1 MVNSQLKT
9 DPFEGTG
16 QYVFGER
23 FVGRKQIVLK
33 LQKYC
38 TTRNY
43 AIQGLPKI
51 GKTSLAYHSV
61 IHQKGMVKS
70 DKPFCPIFFDVGDCE
85 SPQNLFK
92 QFAFLVYQETK
103 PLLDETDA
111 KNIDDNYKIVIESG
125 FDNSTIKNF
134 FLYCI
139 HKLPISIVV
148 VFDEFDKVRTIGFR
162 GSDFGR
168 LRAIATHNIHYII
181 NSKRSIYSLENWIND
196 HNRQPSTFYQ
206 LFQGDQTIHLSS
218 FDDDDMKAY
227 WDRLKPYY
235 DNVGIQ
241 LDEQYKKEIEYY
253 AGRHPHL
260 LDVFNQYQY
269 TYYEKHN
276 CIAEF
281 RSLRPEM
288 KHAFD
293 LMLEILKTEDLL
305 DAAAQVIVGPVYDLN
320 DEQLEGLEHYGFIRK
335 CSSNEKRT
343 LIGVD
348 LGYREIDNSTN
359 QEFSYLALSDY
370 FTKYIK
376 GKFANKIKYWDSWKN
391 TLDALRQLI
400 NYFFIDNIGED
411 WESSTLENQ
420 PDVIYNTIT
429 EIDNLLQ
436 KDINDDIAS
445 CPLIGYLQESPIGNL
460 IYVYWNTFEDLF
472 SPFSREEFFER
483 YNYLLKIRNHVAHS
497 NDKYLSD
504 ENRQKANQYLKEIK
518 TKLDAWFASD
528 TKQKLIMKNEK
539 GEIIFLKGMNL
550 EGIIQR
556 DANGRGHSMTN
567 QDFPFPLP
575 IEDKSY
581 VALTEN
587 IGKAAQF
594 IIGAVP
600 DKNNPKKTHYY
611 AEQVKLK
618 S

>member
-23 FVGRKQIVLK
+23 FVGRRQLVLH

-38 TTRNY
+38 TTRNL

-61 IHQKGMVKS
+61 IYQKDMVES
-70 DKPFCPIFFDVGDCE
+70 DKPFCPVFFDVGDSD
-85 SPQNLFK
+85 SPENLFK
-92 QFAFLVYQETK
+92 QFVFLVYQEIK
-103 PLLDETDA
+103 PVLNDRDA
-111 KNIDDNYKIVIESG
+111 KKVDDNYSLVVENNYDKFVV
-125 FDNSTIKNF
+125 KNF
-134 FLYCI
+134 FLSCI
-139 HKLPISIVV
+139 HTLPVNLVII
-148 VFDEFDKVRTIGFR
+148 FDEFDKVRTIGFQ

-168 LRAIATHNIHYII
+168 LRAIATKNVHYII
-181 NSKRSIYSLENWIND
+181 NSKRSIYSLENWEND
-196 HNRQPSTFYQ
+196 PNRQPSTFYQ
-206 LFQGDQTIHLSS
+206 LFHGDQTIHLSS
-218 FDDDDMKAY
+218 YDDDDMEAY
-227 WDRLKPYY
+227 WKRLKPYY

-241 LDEQYKKEIEYY
+241 FNEQYKKEIEYY

-269 TYYEKHN
+269 TYFEKHN

-288 KHAFD
+288 KHVFD
-293 LMLEILKTEDLL
+293 SMLEILKTEKLL
-305 DAAAQVIVGPVYDLN
+305 DAATQVIVGPVYDLN
-320 DEQLEGLEHYGFIRK
+320 DEQLEGLVHYGFIRK
-335 CSSNEKRT
+335 CSSTEKRI

-348 LGYREIDNSTN
+348 LGYRELDSSTN
-359 QEFSYLALSDY
+359 QEYSYLAPSDY

-376 GKFANKIKYWDSWKN
+376 GRFANKIKYWDSWKN
-391 TLDALRQLI
+391 TVDALRQMI
-400 NYFFIDNIGED
+400 NHFFIDNIGED

-429 EIDNLLQ
+429 EIDKLLQ
-436 KDINDDIAS
+436 KDINDDIAT
-445 CPLIGYLQESPIGNL
+445 CPLIGYLQEGPIGIL
-460 IYVYWNTFEDLF
+460 IKVYWNTFEDLF

-483 YNYLLKIRNHVAHS
+483 YDYLVKIRNHVAHS

-518 TKLDAWFASD
+518 AKLDAWFASG
-528 TKQKLIMKNEK
+528 TRQKLIMKNEK
-539 GEIIFLKGMNL
+539 GEIIFLKGMTL

-556 DANGRGHSMTN
+556 DDRGRGHCMTN
-567 QDFPFPLP
+567 QDFPFPLL
-575 IEDKSY
+575 INDNSY

-594 IIGAVP
+594 IVGAAP

-618 S
+618 Y